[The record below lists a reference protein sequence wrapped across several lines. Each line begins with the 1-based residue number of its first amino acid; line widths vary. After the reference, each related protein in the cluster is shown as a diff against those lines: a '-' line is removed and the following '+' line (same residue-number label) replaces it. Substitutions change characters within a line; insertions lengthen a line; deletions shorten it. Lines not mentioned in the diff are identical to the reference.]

1 MLILPGTL
9 LIMGILPLNGPP
21 CSKLSKGVCLS
32 ISQSG
37 NILNTKVSEILE
49 PEFVFFIVRDSSRF
63 VQISNAFLNVALHFL
78 LLTATGVPHCL
89 YNIKFP
95 LEFGINFLEFPIYVK
110 GHILPSSPKNCRIE
124 LSRLLLTSGLWC
136 LSSALV
142 QNSRC
147 VQTFFDCYF
156 LPSDGEKD
164 KTPKAKKEVKEKET
178 KEVKEVTKE
187 PKEIKDKAP
196 PPPPKIKSP
205 KVSPPPKSPKK
216 SPVTKSPTPPPRAR
230 PTRRSVSK
238 SVSKSPSPVKR
249 APRARSSSSS
259 GSSRSPRRRKRSPTP
274 KPTKLYVAHL
284 TRNVTKDHVF
294 EIFSVYGHVKSVDL
308 PMDRFNFLPR
318 GFAYVEYDEAE
329 DAESALKHMDGGQID
344 GQEITTQMVHPMR
357 PRDIRPARRPSPP
370 PPRRRPPP
378 PAWRR
383 SPPARFRGPFRAGR
397 RSRSPSPR
405 RRSRSKSRSRSRS
418 PPRRR
423 RYSRSSSSSSR

>member
-1 MLILPGTL
+1 MLRHSNRWAWKLTFLLPFPLLAVTRLPHSFVTLNFLLILIQIPLTFLTCLCLGASVFDLAAKPLTWAGKPREDWQGVK
-9 LIMGILPLNGPP
+9 LISLRREE
-21 CSKLSKGVCLS
+21 
-32 ISQSG
+32 
-37 NILNTKVSEILE
+37 TKWQAH
-49 PEFVFFIVRDSSRF
+49 R
-63 VQISNAFLNVALHFL
+63 QIS
-78 LLTATGVPHCL
+78 LTPECCQL
-89 YNIKFP
+89 RW
-95 LEFGINFLEFPIYVK
+95 LVK
-110 GHILPSSPKNCRIE
+110 SYIVISSPKYCRAK
-124 LSRLLLTSGLWC
+124 LSRLFFNN
-136 LSSALV
+136 SAQV
-142 QNSRC
+142 SFISFGPKQKM
-147 VQTFFDCYF
+147 FFNF
-156 LPSDGEKD
+156 NFIPSDGGKD

-196 PPPPKIKSP
+196 PPPPKVKSP

-238 SVSKSPSPVKR
+238 SVSKSPSPAKR

-294 EIFSVYGHVKSVDL
+294 EIFSVYGHVKAVDL

-329 DAESALKHMDGGQID
+329 DAENALKHMDGGQID

-357 PRDIRPARRPSPP
+357 PRDVRPARRPSPP